1 MPNTLK
7 LSRNL
12 VFAEDNTIFYDDTN
26 AVLGNSEIVT
36 AGPSDIYISD
46 WNIPIGSYIASNI
59 DILSESEYF
68 GDLSDKK
75 VQFKRLFQSLPS
87 LETSLNLSKNMSSIV
102 QSMVLAL
109 KTADKLYW
117 LDKNARI
124 RSEFTLDYCLTQ
136 GAKLAQNNLKI
147 LNIISE
153 TELPKEISKVHIEN
167 DFADVILKRKQQ
179 MGSDVVDTLDKQSK
193 KPKISKPRK
202 SKKIKMNAT
211 EN

>member
-36 AGPSDIYISD
+36 SPDNMYISD

-153 TELPKEISKVHIEN
+153 TELPKEISKIHIEN
-167 DFADVILKRKQQ
+167 DFDDLVLKRKQQ

-193 KPKISKPRK
+193 KKSKTIKPRK